1 MGSDLGLSLRE
12 LIISFGFLEGIWI
25 AVGVDPKDEVITFFA
40 DVIGSSDPWLNFI
53 FKILPSVL
61 LLLTAYI
68 VYRMGGMV
76 GITATFLAF
85 IAGLAV
91 IYSPLLTG
99 LLIIM
104 AMVVGKFARGPNSGI

>member
-1 MGSDLGLSLRE
+1 MGSDSGLSLRE

-25 AVGVDPKDEVITFFA
+25 AIGVSPQDEVITLFA
-40 DVIGSSDPWLNFI
+40 DIVGSSDPWINFV
-53 FKILPSVL
+53 FRILPSIL
-61 LLLTAYI
+61 LVITVYI
-68 VYRMGGMV
+68 VYKMSGMI

-104 AMVVGKFARGPNSGI
+104 AMVIGKFASRPN

>member
-1 MGSDLGLSLRE
+1 MGSDSGLSLRE

-25 AVGVDPKDEVITFFA
+25 AIGASPQDEVITLFA
-40 DVIGSSDPWLNFI
+40 DIVGSSDPWINFV
-53 FKILPSVL
+53 FRILPSIL
-61 LLLTAYI
+61 LVITVYI
-68 VYRMGGMV
+68 VYKMSGMI

-104 AMVVGKFARGPNSGI
+104 AMVIGKFASRPN